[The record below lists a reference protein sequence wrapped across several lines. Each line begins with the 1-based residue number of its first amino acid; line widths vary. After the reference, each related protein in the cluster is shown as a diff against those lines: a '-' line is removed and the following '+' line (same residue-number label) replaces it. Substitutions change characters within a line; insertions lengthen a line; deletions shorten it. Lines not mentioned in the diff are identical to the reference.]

1 MTPATPTSNSVE
13 ELVEREAPPTFEL
26 IQGGA
31 PSGPSVVMLSGKA
44 FVLGCAVVAAALF
57 FLGRQ
62 NPLPMWLLGA
72 EVMATILGLFLFG
85 SFKYQIH
92 KNALTYGML
101 LIVVSTFCGLKTS
114 LWHIEIAERGWWFWT
129 KEHLLS
135 FHGLDN
141 LVHADTMLFIL
152 GLTFFVSV
160 IAQTRLLEGITFTLL
175 RRNRG
180 AILGTIISV
189 TAVVAFSSGVLDGV
203 SMIGLTIRTLVII
216 LLLAAAPTADI
227 RQAVMVCT
235 TVTTICGIWLAYG
248 EPPNLIMKANLHPLL
263 GNAFFLI
270 YCAPIA
276 VAAYLV
282 VARHLRK
289 NLKGRFVN
297 IEGMDVID
305 ANSEDV
311 RFLQATRHGEVVTPI
326 ELVEDHAGDF
336 GEHTGPVMERL
347 RGGDSLGLAMVR
359 EGVPVDV
366 RKKMLG
372 HLVNEELAD
381 SLDEHY
387 LLANAG
393 DHAGAQK
400 AEKQVDKVLADQ
412 AAVRRQSQKIGAL
425 ALIPFVG
432 LLVLHGFN
440 HEVPLFLASFA
451 GFAVAIFGIFKISK
465 MRGLAVHEARMEFAE
480 YYFLFPLFLSIT
492 LLTTGGFFTQLE
504 AVIHHGIE
512 TLGRAHVA
520 FAQFLGCTF
529 LSAILDNNIVAD
541 FASRA
546 LHNLGTST
554 LHLFAMAQI
563 AGYALG
569 GCWTHI
575 GSAQSVVAYAFI
587 QRDVDANFTPVQW
600 IKEMTPVI
608 VEMLAVIAVLLY
620 GESFILNWVH

>member
-1 MTPATPTSNSVE
+1 MDLETPTPLPSHS
-13 ELVEREAPPTFEL
+13 LEL

-31 PSGPSVVMLSGKA
+31 PNGPSVVMLSGKL
-44 FVLGCAVVAAALF
+44 FVLGCGLLAGVLLLV
-57 FLGRQ
+57 GRQ
-62 NPLPMWLLGA
+62 TPLPMWLLGA

-101 LIVVSTFCGLKTS
+101 LIVAATFSGLKTS

-189 TAVVAFSSGVLDGV
+189 TAVVAVSSGVLDGV

-248 EPPNLIMKANLHPLL
+248 EPPNLIMKANLHPML
-263 GNAFFLI
+263 GNTFFLI

-276 VAAYLV
+276 IAAYLV

-289 NLKGRFVN
+289 NLKGRYVN
-297 IEGMDVID
+297 LEAMDVID
-305 ANSEDV
+305 ANAEDV
-311 RFLQATRHGEVVTPI
+311 RFLQASRHGEVVTPI
-326 ELVEDHAGDF
+326 ELVEDNAPDF
-336 GEHTGPVMERL
+336 GEHTEPVMARL
-347 RGGDSLGLAMVR
+347 RGGDSLGIAMVR
-359 EGVPVDV
+359 EQVPVAV

-381 SLDEHY
+381 SLDQHY
-387 LLANAG
+387 LLANDG
-393 DHAGAQK
+393 DRTGAYK
-400 AEKQVDKVLADQ
+400 AEQQVDRVLASM
-412 AAVRRQSQKIGAL
+412 ASVRRQAQKVGAL
-425 ALIPFVG
+425 ALAPFVA
-432 LLVLHGFN
+432 LLILHGFR
-440 HEVPLFLASFA
+440 HDVPLFLASFA
-451 GFAVAIFGIFKISK
+451 GFAVAIFGIFKHSK
-465 MRGLAVHEARMEFAE
+465 MRGLAIREARLEFAE

-492 LLTTGGFFTQLE
+492 LLTAAGFFTRLE
-504 AVIHHGIE
+504 AVIHYGIA
-512 TLGRAHVA
+512 TLGRANTA

-554 LHLFAMAQI
+554 LHLFAVAQI

-587 QRDVDANFTPVQW
+587 QRDVDADFTPVQW

-608 VEMLAVIAVLLY
+608 VEMLVVIAALLY
-620 GESFILNWVH
+620 AETFILSWMHQPL